1 MPSGHSIMTCR
12 ICVTLDQYIF
22 ASRLQL
28 PMLDKLQVSVHV
40 HACVRVYVVVRL
52 CCVRRTQHN
61 RTTTYT
67 RATNA
72 TEVATKKE
80 HVHLSAVDPS
90 LARSAETARY
100 QAHG

>member
-40 HACVRVYVVVRL
+40 HACVRACVCGCAVVL
-52 CCVRRTQHN
+52 
-61 RTTTYT
+61 

-72 TEVATKKE
+72 AQPHNHIHTCDERDGGSDKE
-80 HVHLSAVDPS
+80 RACPPFG
-90 LARSAETARY
+90 R
-100 QAHG
+100 